1 MDKIVSHT
9 SIKRDYSPWGHK
21 EAEMTER
28 LSLSLH
34 FHPPLQHTDVIL
46 LSRNS
51 PTKDKLC

>member
-21 EAEMTER
+21 EAETER

-34 FHPPLQHTDVIL
+34 FHPPLQHTEVIL
-46 LSRNS
+46 STL
-51 PTKDKLC
+51 KE

>member
-21 EAEMTER
+21 EAEMTEQ